1 MNSSPLKANVSSPY
15 FNRAAACPAGGAVL
29 NEVLS
34 ESFVNPIPG
43 LLPAVEVFLG
53 EAELAALLP
62 RLDGA
67 PLAHLG
73 RQLVVHDALEA
84 PGGVALGRR
93 RQARLLRVDREH
105 RELRRAQLT
114 WRMITTLSK
123 NILR

>member
-1 MNSSPLKANVSSPY
+1 MPRLLRVCSYTGVETPI
-15 FNRAAACPAGGAVL
+15 
-29 NEVLS
+29 
-34 ESFVNPIPG
+34 SFDPPS
-43 LLPAVEVFLG
+43 LPPSLPRLPAVEVLLG
-53 EAELAALLP
+53 DAELAALLP

-84 PGGVALGRR
+84 PRGVALGRR

-114 WRMITTLSK
+114 CEEEGVVRV
-123 NILR
+123 

>member
-1 MNSSPLKANVSSPY
+1 MPRLLRVCSYTAVEKPL
-15 FNRAAACPAGGAVL
+15 
-29 NEVLS
+29 
-34 ESFVNPIPG
+34 SFDPPS
-43 LLPAVEVFLG
+43 LPRLPAVEVLLG

-67 PLAHLG
+67 PLARLG

-114 WRMITTLSK
+114 CEEEGVVRM
-123 NILR
+123 

>member
-1 MNSSPLKANVSSPY
+1 MNSNPLKTNVSSPY
-15 FNRAAACPAGGAVL
+15 FNRAAACPAGGVVL

-93 RQARLLRVDREH
+93 RQACLLRVDREH

-114 WRMITTLSK
+114 
-123 NILR
+123 

>member
-15 FNRAAACPAGGAVL
+15 FRRAAACRGGAVL

>member
-1 MNSSPLKANVSSPY
+1 MNSSPLIANVSSSY
-15 FNRAAACPAGGAVL
+15 FKRAAACPTGGVVL
-29 NEVLS
+29 NEMLS
-34 ESFVNPIPG
+34 ESFVNPSPG

-93 RQARLLRVDREH
+93 RQTRLLRVDREH

-114 WRMITTLSK
+114 
-123 NILR
+123 